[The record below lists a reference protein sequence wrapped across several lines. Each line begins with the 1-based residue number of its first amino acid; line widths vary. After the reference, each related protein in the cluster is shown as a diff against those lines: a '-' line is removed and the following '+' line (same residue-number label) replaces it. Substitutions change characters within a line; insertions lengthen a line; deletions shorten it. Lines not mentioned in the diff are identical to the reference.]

1 MKQAILTSCRN
12 KICFG
17 GISAQDAQDFVDEF
31 GKDKVIMRQST
42 YKNRILLPR
51 LFTDSYRDAE
61 DEEYRFDPTD
71 LMDGIPKYNFVHK
84 LLQDGTPQKPAL
96 AKGQFV
102 PRNWKELREWED
114 GTSFKKLKKNSLLKR
129 FQKRK
134 KKEQVAGLEQAEQM
148 EAESLTEPIIQPE
161 TESLYSFGANPVSPS
176 LVRADIGGIEVK
188 ISLEEIK
195 YGWIYDLTEEV
206 IVSAK
211 ATKEN
216 PWLRSI
222 GRYTSGNEYVGT
234 VSGVREYGVFI
245 NLEAGVDS
253 LALHLK
259 FQNVKRGDRV
269 LVRVL
274 ETDAKKEQIRARIT
288 RVL

>member
-17 GISAQDAQDFVDEF
+17 GISAQDAQDFADEF

-51 LFTDSYRDAE
+51 LFPDSYRDTE

-71 LMDGIPKYNFVHK
+71 LMDGIPKFNFVHK

-129 FQKRK
+129 FQMRK

-148 EAESLTEPIIQPE
+148 EAESLTEPITQPE
-161 TESLYSFGANPVSPS
+161 IESLYSFGANPDIKQSNVYIPS
-176 LVRADIGGIEVK
+176 E
-188 ISLEEIK
+188 SLEVEMRHVPEHKKETKEQMKSIMQQSK
-195 YGWIYDLTEEV
+195 
-206 IVSAK
+206 AK
-211 ATKEN
+211 AVQSPGTKIKPKE
-216 PWLRSI
+216 
-222 GRYTSGNEYVGT
+222 TS
-234 VSGVREYGVFI
+234 
-245 NLEAGVDS
+245 
-253 LALHLK
+253 
-259 FQNVKRGDRV
+259 NVVKSNDGFWD
-269 LVRVL
+269 
-274 ETDAKKEQIRARIT
+274 
-288 RVL
+288 